1 MNSKER
7 VLAVLAGV
15 VPDRVP
21 FAPNIGQWFSHH
33 KYSGTLP
40 PELEGCNDE
49 LDAMLRMGTDIFSPR
64 LGPFF
69 VQTVAGVEVHRY
81 YEPMNGDPRTE
92 IKPPSSLP
100 FGHEEP
106 HPLDVWVV
114 TEVVTPFGTL
124 QNRAR
129 FTSASFTTFE
139 EEHFVKD
146 FERDYPALRYIV
158 ENTSN
163 TFNSEKYRQI
173 EDRLG
178 DHGVAFVPM
187 AQSPIK
193 LLHIWA
199 GQVDGTLALVD
210 YEEECRELLDIHTAN
225 VVDMARQGAKSD
237 APAFS
242 LGDNLDSLFYS
253 PPLFRKYELEFHQKL
268 ADILHDSG
276 KLLFSHACGRLSSL
290 RELIAEAGLDGMEG
304 IPHPPLGDL
313 PLDEAK
319 KIHGGFIVGGGLTAH
334 EQEIIDDPENNIRAY
349 VRTLFDQMRP
359 LDRFIFSSGCNTS
372 IRTPWENLLI
382 FKEACHEFGAS

>member
-7 VLAVLAGV
+7 VQAVLEGG

-21 FAPNIGQWFSHH
+21 FAPNIGQWFSYH
-33 KYSGTLP
+33 KHSGTLP
-40 PELEGCNDE
+40 PELEGCEDE
-49 LDAMLRMGTDIFSPR
+49 LDAMLRMETDIFSRR

-69 VQTVAGVEVHRY
+69 AQSIPGVEMHRY
-81 YEPMNGDPRTE
+81 YVPMDGGPRAE
-92 IKPPSSLP
+92 VKPPASTP

-106 HPLDVWVV
+106 YPPNVWVV
-114 TEVVTPFGTL
+114 TEVVTPLGTL
-124 QNRAR
+124 RNRAR

-158 ENTSN
+158 ENTSYA
-163 TFNSEKYRQI
+163 FDPEKYRQV
-173 EDRLG
+173 EERLG
-178 DHGVAFVPM
+178 DQGVAFVPM

-193 LLHIWA
+193 LLHIWG
-199 GQVDGTLALVD
+199 GQVDGTLFLVD
-210 YEEECRELLDIHTAN
+210 YEKECRDLFEIHTAN
-225 VVDMARQGAKSD
+225 VVDMAQQAAQCD
-237 APAFS
+237 ALAFS

-253 PPLFRKYELEFHQKL
+253 PPLFRTYEIEFHQEI
-268 ADILHDSG
+268 ADILHGAD
-276 KLLFSHACGRLSSL
+276 KLLFSHACGRLWSL

-319 KIHGGFIVGGGLTAH
+319 NIHDGFIVNGGMTAH
-334 EQEIIDDPENNIRAY
+334 EQEITDDPERGIRAY
-349 VRTLFDQMRP
+349 VRDLFDGMRP
-359 LDRFIFSSGCNTS
+359 FDRFFNSSGCNTS

-382 FKEACHEFGAS
+382 FEEACHEFGSS